1 MADFQQETKSDKF
14 YEMCWAC
21 GPILG
26 ITVVLGLFVSSCVYF
41 GYSIIALA
49 NISNTSIKDDC
60 ASSNI
65 WIFLLLS
72 IILGL
77 MNHSQSFKQF
87 GSDKQEW
94 GKLVCINLAQL
105 GFTSWG
111 AYELW
116 GIDCVDTSNL
126 VYEMAEIYVI
136 ASYTISGLAL
146 MIACVFSAAFIIKD

>member
-1 MADFQQETKSDKF
+1 
-14 YEMCWAC
+14 MCWAC
-21 GPILG
+21 VPIVG
-26 ITVVLGLFVSSCVYF
+26 ITTVIGLFVSSCVYVV
-41 GYSIIALA
+41 YSIIALA
-49 NISNTSIKDDC
+49 NVSNMSIKDEC

-72 IILGL
+72 LILGL

-87 GSDKQEW
+87 GSENQEW
-94 GKLVCINLAQL
+94 GKLVCVNLAQL

-116 GIDCVDTSNL
+116 GVGCVDTSNL

-136 ASYTISGLAL
+136 ASYSISGIST
-146 MIACVFSAAFIIKD
+146 MISCVFSAVFIMKDWFCLIYNIL